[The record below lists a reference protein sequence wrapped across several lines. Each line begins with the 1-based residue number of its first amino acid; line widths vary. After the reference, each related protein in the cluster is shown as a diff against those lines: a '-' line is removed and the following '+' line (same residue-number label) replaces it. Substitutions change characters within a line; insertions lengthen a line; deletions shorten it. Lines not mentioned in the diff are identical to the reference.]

1 MSPEIVDARP
11 VHSSSM
17 RSHPLPGHK
26 PITVAI
32 PIGWSTNIGN
42 AFFAEGI
49 KYVLERAIPNCRAVL
64 LTDQAAFLNL
74 MPGRNY
80 RHEPPNSLRYL
91 DHIRPD
97 YVVVAGSCLTEQFP
111 RIWGESFRR
120 LYQAGTKV
128 LLIGAG
134 HYDYSA
140 RESQLCRDL
149 LKQYPPHVFIS
160 RDHRT
165 YEGFHDLSKH
175 SYDGID
181 CSYFVPEVFEPI
193 KTDLPP
199 YIILNFDKTPEPS
212 IQVSANGA
220 SPLSGSPSPAT
231 SHSVRFDF
239 GGHEWLLQFP
249 RIRLKLSRLLDKGYA
264 FAVGP
269 LGLHGTRQ
277 RQAGEMM
284 IVRTD
289 HALNPLMLRRIFRG
303 PNAFAGDLPYTYYNL
318 YGQTELTLTDRIHA
332 ALVTLSYGRPAMLI
346 SRSGRASII
355 ERVGGGDVTRRPT
368 QLDMDV
374 LSREK
379 QRMIDF
385 LSSVPW

>member
-1 MSPEIVDARP
+1 M
-11 VHSSSM
+11 
-17 RSHPLPGHK
+17 
-26 PITVAI
+26 
-32 PIGWSTNIGN
+32 PIGYSTNIGN

-49 KYVLERAIPNCRAVL
+49 KYVLEQAIPNSRVAL

-74 MPGRNY
+74 VPGPRY
-80 RHEPPNSLRYL
+80 RHEPRNSLRYL

-111 RIWGESFRR
+111 RIWGESFRH

-134 HYDYSA
+134 HYDYSD
-140 RESQLCRDL
+140 REIEISRDL

-160 RDHRT
+160 RDRRT
-165 YEGFHDLSKH
+165 YEIFHDVSEH

-181 CSYFVPEVFEPI
+181 CAYFVPDVFEPI

-199 YIILNFDKTPEPS
+199 YVILNFDKAPEPLIHVGGGRGS
-212 IQVSANGA
+212 TAGATGNGTN
-220 SPLSGSPSPAT
+220 GSR
-231 SHSVRFDF
+231 RFGF
-239 GGHEWLLQFP
+239 RGMEWTLQFP
-249 RIRLKLSRLLDKGYA
+249 KLGMKLSRILGKGYA
-264 FAVGP
+264 FTVGP

-277 RQAGEMM
+277 RQAGDLM

-289 HALNPLMLRRIFRG
+289 HALNPLMLRRIYRG
-303 PNAFAGDLPYTYYNL
+303 PNSFAGDIPYTYYNL

-355 ERVGGGDVTRRPT
+355 ERVGGEDVTRKPT

-374 LSREK
+374 LAKEK
-379 QRMIDF
+379 QGMIDF
-385 LSSVPW
+385 LKTVPW

>member
-1 MSPEIVDARP
+1 VTKNKRMTI
-11 VHSSSM
+11 
-17 RSHPLPGHK
+17 
-26 PITVAI
+26 AI

-49 KYVLERAIPNCRAVL
+49 KHILERAIPDCRAVL

-80 RHEPPNSLRYL
+80 RHEPRNSLRYL

-97 YVVVAGSCLTEQFP
+97 YVVIAGSCLTEQFP
-111 RIWGESFRR
+111 RIWGESFRC
-120 LYQAGTKV
+120 LYEGGTKV
-128 LLIGAG
+128 LLVGAG
-134 HYDYSA
+134 HYDYSP
-140 RESQLCRDL
+140 REIEVCRDL
-149 LKQYPPHVFIS
+149 LRRYPPHVFIS

-165 YEGFHDLSKH
+165 YEIFQDVCPH

-181 CSYFVPEVFEPI
+181 CAYFVPDVFEPI
-193 KTDLPP
+193 PTDLRP
-199 YIILNFDKTPEPS
+199 YIVVNFDKTPEPW
-212 IQVSANGA
+212 IQVSANGTFSA
-220 SPLSGSPSPAT
+220 TDSRKGTSGNT
-231 SHSVRFDF
+231 ILFDF
-239 GGHEWLLQFP
+239 QGHTWSLQFP

-264 FAVGP
+264 FTVGP
-269 LGLHGTRQ
+269 MGLHGTHQSR
-277 RQAGEMM
+277 AGERM

-318 YGQTELTLTDRIHA
+318 YAQTDLTLTDRIHA

-355 ERVGGGDVTRRPT
+355 ERVGGGEVTRKPT
-368 QLDMDV
+368 QLDMQV
-374 LSREK
+374 LVREK
-379 QRMIDF
+379 QSMIDF
-385 LSSVPW
+385 LKSVPWSSGRTG

>member
-1 MSPEIVDARP
+1 MSPEIVEARP
-11 VHSSSM
+11 VSSPSM
-17 RSHPLPGHK
+17 RFVPLTGCK

-111 RIWGESFRR
+111 RIWGQSLRH

-128 LLIGAG
+128 LFIGAG
-134 HYDYSA
+134 HYDYSVK
-140 RESQLCRDL
+140 EIELCRDL

-160 RDHRT
+160 RDRKT
-165 YEGFHDLSKH
+165 YEIFRDVSKH

-181 CSYFVPEVFEPI
+181 CAYFVPEVFEPI

-199 YIILNFDKTPEPS
+199 YIVLNFDKTPEPLIRVS
-212 IQVSANGA
+212 TNGPSSVSGSAN
-220 SPLSGSPSPAT
+220 PAPGNL
-231 SHSVRFDF
+231 VRFDF
-239 GGHEWLLQFP
+239 RGREWLLQFP

-264 FAVGP
+264 FTVGP
-269 LGLHGTRQ
+269 MGLHGTRQ

-355 ERVGGGDVTRRPT
+355 ERVGGGDVTRKPT

-374 LSREK
+374 LAREK
-379 QRMIDF
+379 QGMIDF

>member
-1 MSPEIVDARP
+1 MNTETTDSRP
-11 VHSSSM
+11 VTSSVTRLRPST
-17 RSHPLPGHK
+17 RSK

-49 KYVLERAIPNCRAVL
+49 KYVMEQAIPGCRAFL

-74 MPGRNY
+74 LPGRKY
-80 RHEPPNSLRYL
+80 RHEPRNSLRYL

-97 YVVVAGSCLTEQFP
+97 YVVIAGSCLTEQFP
-111 RIWGESFRR
+111 RIWGESLRR
-120 LYQAGTKV
+120 LYEGGTKL

-134 HYDYSA
+134 HYDYSPEEIEVS
-140 RESQLCRDL
+140 RNL
-149 LKQYPPHVFIS
+149 LRQYPPHVFIS
-160 RDHRT
+160 RDHNT
-165 YEGFHDLSKH
+165 YDIFRDVSEL

-181 CSYFVPEVFEPI
+181 CAYFVPDVFQPVE
-193 KTDLPP
+193 TDLPP
-199 YIILNFDKTPEPS
+199 YMILNFDKTPEPYV
-212 IQVSANGA
+212 QVSPAGGTPLPA
-220 SPLSGSPSPAT
+220 SRGQAPGT
-231 SHSVRFDF
+231 SMAFDF
-239 GGHEWLLQFP
+239 KGQQWALRFSKIGS
-249 RIRLKLSRLLDKGYA
+249 RLSRVLGKGYA
-264 FAVGP
+264 FVLGP

-277 RQAGEMM
+277 EKAGNLM

-303 PNAFAGDLPYTYYNL
+303 PNSFAGDLPYTYYNL

-368 QLDMDV
+368 QLDMGV
-374 LSREK
+374 LAREK
-379 QRMIDF
+379 QGMIDF
-385 LSSVPW
+385 LKSVPW